1 MNKQNLDPRLPIIV
15 GVGQCVHRQRTT
27 LSPQDIAAEA
37 AALALKDCGGDS
49 AAIRDQLDTLAC
61 TRTFLDSTPY
71 LPQAFGSTN
80 NMPGSVAKRLQL
92 APDSLIYG
100 HVGGQSP
107 QRFVNEMAEAIYS
120 GTRELV
126 LITGAEAN
134 GEMKAAQRDGTTH
147 DWSDE
152 VATPFED
159 RPVDA
164 QFTDHELMHGI
175 TFPPQVYALFENAW
189 RKKRGLSVD
198 EHRKVMGQVFA
209 PFSRVAAEHP
219 CAQFPTARDE
229 AWLSSYED
237 GNYQMN
243 IPHAKWHVAQ
253 DAVNQGAAFV
263 MTSVGKAEALGIP
276 REQWV
281 FLHGRA
287 DADEPFVSERQNYMT
302 SYAMNKTIPAALGMA
317 GKHIDDIQF
326 IDFYSCFPIA
336 VLNACD
342 AAGLSWTDSRGLT
355 VTGGLSFFGGAGNNY
370 SSHAIVTMV
379 EKLRAE
385 PSAYGIVSA
394 NGGYQSKQSVG
405 IYSCE
410 PNRDWQAEALSITTA
425 EQDDYHART
434 LCETPAGEG
443 VIETYTVVYAKG
455 QPVLGIVFGLLD
467 NGQRFLANVM
477 PDDSATIARLQ
488 DSDPMGARVETYQ
501 EDKQNRI
508 RFVD

>member
-1 MNKQNLDPRLPIIV
+1 
-15 GVGQCVHRQRTT
+15 
-27 LSPQDIAAEA
+27 
-37 AALALKDCGGDS
+37 
-49 AAIRDQLDTLAC
+49 
-61 TRTFLDSTPY
+61 
-71 LPQAFGSTN
+71 
-80 NMPGSVAKRLQL
+80 MPGSIAKRLDL
-92 APDSLIYG
+92 TPANLIYG

-107 QRFVNEMAEAIYS
+107 QRFVNEMAEAIYN
-120 GTRELV
+120 GERELV
-126 LITGAEAN
+126 LVTGAEAN

-147 DWSDE
+147 DWSEDI
-152 VATPFED
+152 ATPFED

-164 QFTDHELMHGI
+164 QFSDYELMHGI

-209 PFSRVAAEHP
+209 PFSKVAAEHP

-229 AWLSSYED
+229 NYLSNYED

-243 IPHAKWHVAQ
+243 IPHGKWHVAQ

-263 MTSVGKAEALGIP
+263 MTSVGKAQALGIP

-287 DADEPFVSERQNYMT
+287 DADEPFVVERQNFST
-302 SYAMNKTIPAALGMA
+302 SYAMNKTIPTALAMA
-317 GKHIDDIQF
+317 GRHIDDMQF

-342 AAGLSWTDSRGLT
+342 AAGLSWTDARGLT

-379 EKLRAE
+379 EKLRESPKAF
-385 PSAYGIVSA
+385 GIVSA
-394 NGGYQSKQSVG
+394 NGGYQTKQSVG
-405 IYSCE
+405 IYSCQ
-410 PNRDWQAEALSITTA
+410 PNSDWQTEAMHIKTS
-425 EQDDYHART
+425 EQQDYHSRSVS
-434 LCETPAGEG
+434 EQPQGEG

-455 QPVLGIVFGLLD
+455 MPVVGIVVGLLD
-467 NGQRFLANVM
+467 NGQRFLANVK
-477 PDDSATIARLQ
+477 PDDAETIAGLSER
-488 DSDPMGARVETYQ
+488 DPMGLRIAVYQ
-501 EDKQNRI
+501 EDNQNRI
-508 RFVD
+508 RFTG